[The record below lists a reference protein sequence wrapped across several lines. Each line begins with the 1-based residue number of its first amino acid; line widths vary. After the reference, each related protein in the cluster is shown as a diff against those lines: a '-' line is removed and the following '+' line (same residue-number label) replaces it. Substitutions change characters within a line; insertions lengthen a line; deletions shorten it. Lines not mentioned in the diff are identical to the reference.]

1 MDCLD
6 LGVPEHQCGRV
17 RDYSRLMAAVGP
29 GGWGVVKWRAYC
41 HTYVAHEPPIAA
53 LPAYAVLQGAGG
65 VCFLDIA
72 GNATGPK
79 MGRFFLLQRMD
90 RRAMAA
96 SLSIDEARELLER
109 VRIENEADLA
119 HAREAITRA
128 AEDGSGTEN
137 LTDEMTAAR
146 YMESDASSILEAI
159 AAATSR
165 IESGT
170 YGRCEVCGGA
180 IAEERLRL
188 RPYVSTCINC
198 AEKK

>member
-1 MDCLD
+1 
-6 LGVPEHQCGRV
+6 
-17 RDYSRLMAAVGP
+17 MAAG
-29 GGWGVVKWRAYC
+29 
-41 HTYVAHEPPIAA
+41 
-53 LPAYAVLQGAGG
+53 
-65 VCFLDIA
+65 
-72 GNATGPK
+72 
-79 MGRFFLLQRMD
+79 
-90 RRAMAA
+90 
-96 SLSIDEARELLER
+96 LSIDEARKLLER

-159 AAATSR
+159 AAATNR
-165 IESGT
+165 IDSGT
-170 YGRCEVCGGA
+170 YGSCEKCGGA
-180 IAEERLRL
+180 IAEARLRL